1 MANINNDEI
10 RIEIAHLRVLRLLL
24 GMTLTGCKM
33 KKWKA
38 VCKHTEMCTSL
49 S

>member
-1 MANINNDEI
+1 MANINNDER
-10 RIEIAHLRVLRLLL
+10 RIEIARLRVLRLLL
-24 GMTLTGCKM
+24 EMTLTGCKM

-38 VCKHTEMCTSL
+38 VCKRIEMCTSL